1 MRLTALKRFWN
12 CAVKE
17 KLELAELQAA
27 PAYQV
32 RVSSEWCRDDGVR
45 DRMPRCL
52 PLFRPTAAMQ
62 RRAWGVGWGGGLLID
77 TEVVREV
84 VTGFSRV
91 RFELENCRRR
101 QDSNLPLGYG
111 IRSSYN
117 YFTSFLP
124 RHQTYSVQFSKR
136 AFYGSIN
143 KYERTFVLRLTQ
155 KW

>member
-1 MRLTALKRFWN
+1 M
-12 CAVKE
+12 KE
-17 KLELAELQAA
+17 KFELAELQAS

-52 PLFRPTAAMQ
+52 PVFRPTAAMQ
-62 RRAWGVGWGGGLLID
+62 RPTHDVALLID

-101 QDSNLPLGYG
+101 QELNLPLGYG

-117 YFTSFLP
+117 DFTSFLP
-124 RHQTYSVQFSKR
+124 RNQTYSVQFSKR
-136 AFYGSIN
+136 TFYGSIN

>member
-1 MRLTALKRFWN
+1 M
-12 CAVKE
+12 KE
-17 KLELAELQAA
+17 KLDIAELQAH

-32 RVSSEWCRDDGVR
+32 RVSSECCPYGGVR

-52 PLFRPTAAMQ
+52 PVFRPTAAMQ
-62 RRAWGVGWGGGLLID
+62 RRAWGVGSLID

-84 VTGFSRV
+84 VTGFFRV

-101 QDSNLPLGYG
+101 QELNPPLGYG

-117 YFTSFLP
+117 YFTLFLP
-124 RHQTYSVQFSKR
+124 RYQTYSVQFSKR

-143 KYERTFVLRLTQ
+143 KYEQPFVLRLTQ

>member
-1 MRLTALKRFWN
+1 M
-12 CAVKE
+12 KE

-52 PLFRPTAAMQ
+52 PVFRPTAAMQ
-62 RRAWGVGWGGGLLID
+62 RPTHDVALLID

-84 VTGFSRV
+84 VTSSARGQFV
-91 RFELENCRRR
+91 LEKCPIWW
-101 QDSNLPLGYG
+101 DSNPTVGDG
-111 IRSSYN
+111 IRSMCVYITTFS
-117 YFTSFLP
+117 L

-143 KYERTFVLRLTQ
+143 KYEQPFVLRLTQ

>member
-1 MRLTALKRFWN
+1 MRLKRFWN

-17 KLELAELQAA
+17 KLEIAELQAH

-32 RVSSEWCRDDGVR
+32 RVSSECCPYGGVR

-52 PLFRPTAAMQ
+52 PVFRPTAAMQ
-62 RRAWGVGWGGGLLID
+62 RRAWGVGSLID

-84 VTGFSRV
+84 VTGFFRV
-91 RFELENCRRR
+91 RFVLEKCPIWWDLNPTVG
-101 QDSNLPLGYG
+101 DG
-111 IRSSYN
+111 IRSTCVYITTFS
-117 YFTSFLP
+117 L

-143 KYERTFVLRLTQ
+143 KYEQPFVLRLTQ

>member
-1 MRLTALKRFWN
+1 M
-12 CAVKE
+12 KE
-17 KLELAELQAA
+17 KLELAELQAH

-32 RVSSEWCRDDGVR
+32 RVSSECCPYGGVR

-52 PLFRPTAAMQ
+52 PVFRPTAAMQ
-62 RRAWGVGWGGGLLID
+62 RRSWGVGWGGGLLID

-84 VTGFSRV
+84 VTGFSMGQ
-91 RFELENCRRR
+91 FILEKWWRLG
-101 QDSNLPLGYG
+101 DSNPTVGDG
-111 IRSSYN
+111 IRSTCVYITTFS
-117 YFTSFLP
+117 L

-143 KYERTFVLRLTQ
+143 KYEQPFVLRLTQ

>member
-1 MRLTALKRFWN
+1 M
-12 CAVKE
+12 KE

-62 RRAWGVGWGGGLLID
+62 RPTHDVALLID
-77 TEVVREV
+77 TDVVREV
-84 VTGFSRV
+84 VTGFSRGQFV
-91 RFELENCRRR
+91 LEKCPIWW
-101 QDSNLPLGYG
+101 DSNPTVGDG
-111 IRSSYN
+111 IRSTCVYITTFS
-117 YFTSFLP
+117 L

-143 KYERTFVLRLTQ
+143 KYEQPFVLRLTQ

>member
-1 MRLTALKRFWN
+1 MRLKRFWN

-17 KLELAELQAA
+17 KLYIAELQAH

-32 RVSSEWCRDDGVR
+32 RVSSECCPYGGVR

-52 PLFRPTAAMQ
+52 PVFRPTAAMQ
-62 RRAWGVGWGGGLLID
+62 RRAWGVGSLID

-84 VTGFSRV
+84 VTGFFRV

-101 QDSNLPLGYG
+101 QELNLPLGYG

-117 YFTSFLP
+117 DFTSFLP
-124 RHQTYSVQFSKR
+124 RNQTDSVRFSECE
-136 AFYGSIN
+136 FYGSIN
-143 KYERTFVLRLTQ
+143 NTNIRSYYYLTK

>member
-1 MRLTALKRFWN
+1 M
-12 CAVKE
+12 KE
-17 KLELAELQAA
+17 KLELAELQAP

-32 RVSSEWCRDDGVR
+32 RVSSECCPYGGVR

-52 PLFRPTAAMQ
+52 PVFRPTAAMQ
-62 RRAWGVGWGGGLLID
+62 RRAWGVGSLID

-84 VTGFSRV
+84 VTGFFRV

-101 QDSNLPLGYG
+101 QETNLPLGYG

-143 KYERTFVLRLTQ
+143 KYEQPFVLRLTQ